1 MFRRWFL
8 FALVNIAIVVMISL
22 VLNLLGVAP
31 YLNQYGLDYNAL
43 LVFSLVWGMAG
54 SFISLLMSKQIA
66 KWTMGVKL
74 VEDDSRYASLVNLVH
89 NLARTAGLKK
99 MPQVGVYPGM
109 EMNAFA
115 TGPGRNNS
123 LVAVSEGLLRSM
135 NHSEMEGVIGH
146 EIAHISNGDMVTM
159 TLIQGVVNA
168 FVIFF
173 ARIAAFA
180 VQQFL
185 SRSDDDER
193 SPVGGFAYMILV
205 FAFEIFFGILGSLV
219 TAWFSRSREYRADAG
234 SARYAGRQ
242 QMISALKRLGAE
254 TVPAPATSAA
264 MSHLKISSGKRGNF
278 LALFATHPPL
288 EQRIAALESASR

>member
-22 VLNLLGVAP
+22 VLNLLGVGP
-31 YLNQYGLDYNAL
+31 YINRYGIDYNAL
-43 LVFSLVWGMAG
+43 AVFSLVWGMAG

-66 KWTMGVKL
+66 KWTMGVTL
-74 VEDDSRYASLVNLVH
+74 VEKDPQYAPLVNLVH
-89 NLARTAGLKK
+89 NLARSAGLKR

-115 TGPGRNNS
+115 TGPSRNNS
-123 LVAVSEGLLRSM
+123 LVAVSTGLLNKM
-135 NHSEMEGVIGH
+135 NHSELEGVIGH
-146 EIAHISNGDMVTM
+146 EISHVANGDMVTM

-185 SRSDDDER
+185 SRSDDDDR
-193 SPVGGFAYMILV
+193 SPVGGLAYTLLV
-205 FAFEIFFGILGSLV
+205 FAFEIFFGLIGSLV
-219 TAWFSRSREYRADAG
+219 TAWFSRVREFRADAG
-234 SARYAGRQ
+234 SARCAGRQ
-242 QMISALKRLGAE
+242 QMISALKRLAAE
-254 TVPAPATSAA
+254 QYPETGSSPAMA
-264 MSHLKISSGKRGNF
+264 HLKISSRGRGSF

-288 EQRIAALESASR
+288 ERRIAALESGAR

>member
-1 MFRRWFL
+1 MFKRWFL
-8 FALVNIAIVVMISL
+8 FAMVNIAIVVMISL
-22 VLNLLGVAP
+22 VLTLLGVGP
-31 YLNQYGLDYNAL
+31 YINRYGIDYNSL
-43 LVFSLVWGMAG
+43 IIFSLVWGMAG

-66 KWTMGVKL
+66 KWTMGVTL
-74 VEDDSRYASLVNLVH
+74 VEDDPRYAGLVNLVH
-89 NLARTAGLKK
+89 NLARAAGLKQ

-115 TGPGRNNS
+115 TGPSRSNS
-123 LVAVSEGLLRSM
+123 LLAVSAGLLNKM
-135 NHSEMEGVIGH
+135 NNNELEGVIGH
-146 EIAHISNGDMVTM
+146 EISHIANGDMVTM

-193 SPVGGFAYMILV
+193 SPVGGLAYMLLV
-205 FAFEIFFGILGSLV
+205 FAFEIFFGIIGSLI
-219 TAWFSRSREYRADAG
+219 TAWFSRTREFRADAG
-234 SARYAGRQ
+234 SAHYAGRQ
-242 QMISALKRLGAE
+242 QMINALKRLAAE
-254 TVPAPATSAA
+254 QYPATGGSPA
-264 MSHLKISSGKRGNF
+264 MTHLKISSGRRSAM

-288 EQRIAALESASR
+288 ERRIAALESTAR